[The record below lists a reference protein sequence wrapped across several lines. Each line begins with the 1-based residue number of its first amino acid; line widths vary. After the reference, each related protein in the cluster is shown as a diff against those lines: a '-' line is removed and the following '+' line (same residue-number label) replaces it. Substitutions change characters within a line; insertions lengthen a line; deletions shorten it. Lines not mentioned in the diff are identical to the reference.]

1 MDAKDLIRA
10 GRLQDARIR
19 LTGEVK
25 SSPGSLP
32 ARVLLFQVLCFQGE
46 WERARRHLDV
56 IVAQD
61 SRSETG
67 VQVYRNLMDAE
78 EQRAK
83 VMAFSLRP
91 RCLPESP
98 PYLDTYLAACT
109 SLSQGDL
116 NAAVRGFA
124 DIHSERPTL
133 TGMADGKEFSGF
145 RDTDSHLS
153 LFLEAIVA
161 DGHAWIPL
169 DAVKELSISPP
180 KTLFD
185 LLWVPARLSTWQ
197 DVGISCLLP
206 VLYPNSFTHEDDRV
220 KLGRMTDWVS
230 LGNSFQRGVG
240 QHVFTIGDEEKAIL
254 EMREV
259 SFTRSGDTEDP

>member
-1 MDAKDLIRA
+1 MNAKDLIRA
-10 GRLQDARIR
+10 GRLKDARTR
-19 LTGEVK
+19 LTDEVK
-25 SSPGSLP
+25 NSPGSLP

-46 WERARRHLDV
+46 WERAKRHLDV
-56 IVAQD
+56 IVDQD

-83 VMAFSLRP
+83 VMVFSLRP

-98 PYLDTYLAACT
+98 PYLDAYLAACA

-116 NAAVRGFA
+116 TSASRGFE
-124 DIHSERPTL
+124 DVESKRPSL
-133 TGMADGKEFSGF
+133 TGLADGKEFSGF
-145 RDTDSHLS
+145 RDIDTHLS

-169 DAVKELSISPP
+169 DAIRQLSISPP

-185 LLWVPARLSTWQ
+185 LLWIPARLSTWQ
-197 DVGISCLLP
+197 DVAISCLLP

-230 LGNSFQRGVG
+230 LGNSFLRGVG
-240 QHVFTIGDEEKAIL
+240 QHVYAIGDEERAIL
-254 EMREV
+254 EIRQVM
-259 SFTRSGDTEDP
+259 FAHSGDTKGS

>member
-1 MDAKDLIRA
+1 MDAKDLIRT
-10 GRLQDARIR
+10 GRLQDARR
-19 LTGEVK
+19 QLTGEVK
-25 SSPGSLP
+25 SSPASLP

-78 EQRAK
+78 EQRSK

-91 RCLPESP
+91 RCFPESP
-98 PYLDTYLAACT
+98 TYLDAYLAACA
-109 SLSQGDL
+109 SLSRGDL
-116 NAAVRGFA
+116 TAAGRSFA
-124 DIHSERPTL
+124 DIESKRSSL
-133 TGMADGKEFSGF
+133 AGMVDGREFSGF
-145 RDTDSHLS
+145 RDTDTHLS

-161 DGHAWIPL
+161 DGHVWIPL
-169 DAVKELSISPP
+169 DAIKELSISPP

-185 LLWVPARLSTWQ
+185 LLWIPARLTTRQ

-220 KLGRMTDWVS
+220 KLGRMTDWIS
-230 LGNSFQRGVG
+230 LGDSFLKGVG

-254 EMREV
+254 EIREV
-259 SFTRSGDTEDP
+259 VFAHSGDTKES